1 MSVLL
6 DLAITDTVARTGPLS
21 LAAQTALDTFFKVL
35 LVRSKGRRHVEI
47 VVGVTPDPQSHDALA
62 LGAALART
70 LRDTLVLVNVYPV
83 AYNYASIANVDAEWH
98 KFLKEQANETLDEF
112 REALRDDYSDLEG
125 VDFAIH
131 GHRSSGVGLIQV
143 AESRNSSMI
152 VIGSAPGGSSGRI
165 NGGSTS
171 DQLLHGSPVPVA
183 IAPQD
188 YRRSARDSIGRA
200 VLAYQWTPESEHCL
214 DVTIASFAKRG
225 LPSAVEVHLLTVVE
239 RVTRFARS
247 RLGSNAESQVLAVL
261 HEQARAAHAIAC
273 AKVSAAGI
281 RASATVVE
289 GDSVLAA
296 LSKFDWF
303 SDDIFVMGSTDRGAI
318 RRVLL
323 GDMTYKLLRAATVP
337 VVVIPRGS
345 EIPTEDS

>member
-1 MSVLL
+1 M
-6 DLAITDTVARTGPLS
+6 
-21 LAAQTALDTFFKVL
+21 
-35 LVRSKGRRHVEI
+35 EI

-70 LRDTLVLVNVYPV
+70 LRAELVLVNVYPV
-83 AYNYASIANVDAEWH
+83 AYNYASTANVDAEWH
-98 KFLKEQANETLDEF
+98 RYLKEEANETLDEF
-112 REALRDDYSDLEG
+112 REALASDHPDLEG
-125 VDFAIH
+125 VTFLIH
-131 GHRSSGVGLIQV
+131 GHRSSGVGLIEV
-143 AESRNSSMI
+143 AEQRDSSMI

-188 YRRSARDSIGRA
+188 YRRSARDSLARA
-200 VLAYQWTPESEHCL
+200 VLAYQRTPESEHCL
-214 DVTIASFAKRG
+214 DVTIASFNRRG
-225 LPSAVEVHLLTVVE
+225 LSSAIEVNLLTVVE

-247 RLGSNAESQVLAVL
+247 RLGSNAESQVLAAL
-261 HEQARAAHAIAC
+261 REEARAAHEIAS
-273 AKVSAAGI
+273 AKVAAAGI
-281 RASATVVE
+281 RVSAAVVE

-296 LSKFDWF
+296 LSKFDWY
-303 SDDIFVMGSTDRGAI
+303 SDDIFVVGSTDRGAI

-345 EIPTEDS
+345 EVPSADS